1 MIMTVLDRIKHWFE
15 PPHPMTTGF
24 YEYHTPPDSPQQFR
38 MHLRV
43 EKDGHGVLLI
53 NAARMLHLNQTAT
66 EHASLLLQGKSAQ
79 EASRELA
86 KRYKVSP
93 QTARAD
99 FEELEEII
107 SSLAQAGEEVC
118 PVTYLDVQRI
128 EPMSAEIS
136 APYRMDLALTYR
148 CQNDCPHCYVGRPAG
163 FPEISTEQW
172 KRVIDR
178 CWELGIPHLTFTG
191 GEATLRPDLAELLQY
206 AEDVGLITGLQTN
219 GRKLRDRDYL
229 DQLLLAGL
237 DHVQITL
244 ESHDPAIHDRMV
256 GVEGAWQET
265 VEGIKAVVDA
275 DIYMMTNTT
284 MTTENV
290 GGLPGNPGDP
300 GRGQGGIEETI
311 AFAASLGVPTFG
323 CNSLIYSGAAVAV
336 GSGIREADLAPILE
350 RVKEATQAHQMR
362 LIWYT
367 PTQYCEFDPIGMEL
381 GIKGCTAAR
390 YNMCVEPNGD
400 VIPCQSYFVA
410 LGNILSDSWDS
421 IWDHELARY
430 LRNRDFMMEKC
441 HDCPDQVLCGG
452 GCPLY
457 AQHHAV
463 ESAGETGA

>member
-1 MIMTVLDRIKHWFE
+1 
-15 PPHPMTTGF
+15 MTTGF
-24 YEYHTPPDSPQQFR
+24 YEYHTPPESEQQFR

-43 EKDGHGVLLI
+43 ETDGHGVLLI

-66 EHASLLLQGKSAQ
+66 EHASMILQGKSAQ
-79 EASRELA
+79 DAARELA
-86 KRYKVSP
+86 KRYKVDP
-93 QTARAD
+93 KTAQAD
-99 FEELEEII
+99 YEELEEII
-107 SSLAQAGEEVC
+107 WSLAQAGEEVC
-118 PVTYLDVQRI
+118 PVTHLHVQRI

-148 CQNDCPHCYVGRPAG
+148 CQNDCPHCYVGRPAD

-191 GEATLRPDLAELLQY
+191 GEATLRPDLVELVQY
-206 AEDVGLITGLQTN
+206 AEDVGLITGLQTH
-219 GRKLRDRDYL
+219 GRALRDREYL

-237 DHVQITL
+237 DHIQITL
-244 ESHDPAIHDRMV
+244 ESHDAAIHDRMV

-265 VEGIKAVVDA
+265 VEGIKTVVDA
-275 DIYMMTNTT
+275 DVYMMTNTT
-284 MTTENV
+284 MTTEN
-290 GGLPGNPGDP
+290 L
-300 GRGQGGIEETI
+300 GGIAETI

-323 CNSLIYSGAAVAV
+323 CNSLIYSGSAVAV
-336 GSGIREADLAPILE
+336 GSGLREEELEPILE
-350 RVKEATQAHQMR
+350 QVKEATHEHHMR

-367 PTQYCEFDPIGMEL
+367 PTQYCEFDPVGMEL

-400 VIPCQSYFVA
+400 VLPCQSYFVA
-410 LGNILSDSWDS
+410 LGNILNDPWES

-441 HDCPDQVLCGG
+441 HECPDQVLCGG

-457 AQHHAV
+457 AQHH
-463 ESAGETGA
+463 EGEASSEGAAPAS

>member
-1 MIMTVLDRIKHWFE
+1 MSILDRVKHWFE
-15 PPHPMTTGF
+15 APQPLTSGI
-24 YEYHTPPDSPQQFR
+24 YSYQTPPDSPQQFR
-38 MHLRV
+38 LHLRV
-43 EKDGHGVLLI
+43 ERDGHGVLLI
-53 NAARMLHLNQTAT
+53 NAAKVLHLNQTAT
-66 EHASLLLQGKSAQ
+66 ELASLILQEKPADEAARLIAQ
-79 EASRELA
+79 RYNVSRD
-86 KRYKVSP
+86 
-93 QTARAD
+93 TARTD
-99 FEELEEII
+99 FQDLQETIWNF
-107 SSLAQAGEEVC
+107 AQAGEEVC
-118 PVTYLDVQRI
+118 PVTYMDVSRI
-128 EPMSAEIS
+128 EPMSAELS

-148 CQNDCPHCYVGRPAG
+148 CQNDCPHCYVARPAD
-163 FPEISTEQW
+163 FPTMSTEQW

-178 CWELGIPHLTFTG
+178 CWEQGIPHLTFTG
-191 GEATLRPDLAELLQY
+191 GEATLRPDLVELVQY
-206 AEDVGLITGLQTN
+206 AEDIGLVTGLQTN
-219 GRKLRDRDYL
+219 GRRLRDPAYL
-229 DQLLLAGL
+229 DELLLAGL

-265 VEGIKAVVDA
+265 VEGIKTVVAA
-275 DIYMMTNTT
+275 DVYMMTNTT

-290 GGLPGNPGDP
+290 D
-300 GRGQGGIEETI
+300 GIEETI

-323 CNSLIYSGAAVAV
+323 CNSLIYSGSAVAV
-336 GSGIREADLAPILE
+336 GNGIAEGELEPILE
-350 RVKEATQAHQMR
+350 RVKEATQEHHLR

-400 VIPCQSYFVA
+400 VIPCQSYYVA
-410 LGNILSDSWDS
+410 LGNILSDDWDS

-457 AQHHAV
+457 SQHHGLGTDPQA
-463 ESAGETGA
+463 

>member
-1 MIMTVLDRIKHWFE
+1 MTLMERVKNWFE

-24 YEYHTPPDSPQQFR
+24 YEYHTPPESEQQFR

-43 EKDGHGVLLI
+43 EPDGHGVLLI

-66 EHASLLLQGKSAQ
+66 EHASMILQGKSAA
-79 EASRELA
+79 EAARELA
-86 KRYKVSP
+86 KRYKVEP
-93 QTARAD
+93 QTAQAD
-99 FEELEEII
+99 YEELEEII
-107 SSLAQAGEEVC
+107 WSLAQAGEEVC
-118 PVTYLDVQRI
+118 PVSHLDVQRI

-148 CQNDCPHCYVGRPAG
+148 CQNDCPHCYVGRPAD

-191 GEATLRPDLAELLQY
+191 GEATLRPDLVELVQY
-206 AEDVGLITGLQTN
+206 AEDVGLITGLQTH
-219 GRKLRDRDYL
+219 GRALRDREYL
-229 DQLLLAGL
+229 DRLLLAGL
-237 DHVQITL
+237 DHIQITL
-244 ESHDPAIHDRMV
+244 ESHDAAIHDRMV
-256 GVEGAWQET
+256 GVEGAWEET
-265 VEGIKAVVDA
+265 VAGIKTVVDA
-275 DIYMMTNTT
+275 DVYMMTNTT
-284 MTTENV
+284 MTTENA
-290 GGLPGNPGDP
+290 
-300 GRGQGGIEETI
+300 GGIAETI

-323 CNSLIYSGAAVAV
+323 CNSLIYSGSAVAV
-336 GSGIREADLAPILE
+336 GSGLREDELVPILE
-350 RVKEATQAHQMR
+350 QVKEATQAHHMR

-367 PTQYCEFDPIGMEL
+367 PTQYCEFDPVGMEL

-410 LGNILSDSWDS
+410 LGNVLNDPWES

-441 HDCPDQVLCGG
+441 HDCPDQILCGG

-457 AQHHAV
+457 AQHHAG
-463 ESAGETGA
+463 EAGTEPAI

>member
-1 MIMTVLDRIKHWFE
+1 MTIADRVKSWFE
-15 PPHPMTTGF
+15 APQPLRSGI
-24 YEYHTPPDSPQQFR
+24 YRYQTPEDAPQQFR
-38 MHLRV
+38 LHLRV

-53 NAARMLHLNQTAT
+53 NAAKMLHLNQTAT
-66 EHASLLLQGKSAQ
+66 ELASLILQEKSAE
-79 EASRELA
+79 EAASHLA
-86 KRYKVSP
+86 RRYKVNRE
-93 QTARAD
+93 TARAD
-99 FEELEEII
+99 FEELQETIWTI
-107 SSLAQAGEEVC
+107 AQSGEEVC
-118 PVTYLDVQRI
+118 PVTYLEVERI

-148 CQNDCPHCYVGRPAG
+148 CQNDCPHCYVGRPRN
-163 FPEISTEQW
+163 FPEMPTEEW

-191 GEATLRPDLAELLQY
+191 GEATLRSDLVELVQY

-219 GRKLRDRDYL
+219 GRRLRDRAYL

-265 VEGIKAVVDA
+265 VAGIKTVVDA

-290 GGLPGNPGDP
+290 
-300 GRGQGGIEETI
+300 GGIEETI

-336 GSGIREADLAPILE
+336 GNGIPEGDLAPILE
-350 RVKEATQAHQMR
+350 RVKEATQEHHMR

-367 PTQYCEFDPIGMEL
+367 PTQYCELDPVGMEL

-390 YNMCVEPNGD
+390 YNMCIEPNGD
-400 VIPCQSYFVA
+400 AIPCQSYYVA
-410 LGNILSDSWDS
+410 LGNILTDRWEA

-430 LRNRDFMMEKC
+430 LRNRDFKMDKC
-441 HDCPDQVLCGG
+441 YDCPDQILCGG

-457 AQHHAV
+457 AQHQNGGDGSTPA
-463 ESAGETGA
+463 